1 MGDGIYV
8 ALSGAIAQATNLD
21 ATAQNLANAGT
32 DGYQRVRPVF
42 QEELARAGS
51 HDPAFHYTQIAS
63 TQNDTTRGAL
73 RETGKP
79 LDFVLPEGSYL
90 AVSTPRGER
99 YTRAAS
105 LSPGIDGVLRTAHG
119 DPVLAEDGRTVKI
132 PGDPTTF
139 ASLKVDKSG
148 KVLQGEGEVRG
159 QLKIVAFP
167 QPSLLSHDTGALLA
181 ATPQSGA
188 PVVSAGEVEVGHVEE
203 SNSNVLGAMNDLVV
217 ASRTFDA
224 FQRVIDTFRDADRSV
239 VQNVPNAAT

>member
-8 ALSGAIAQATNLD
+8 ALSGAIAQGANLE

-42 QEELARAGS
+42 QEELARAGK
-51 HDPAFHYTQIAS
+51 HDPAFHYAQVAR
-63 TQNDTTRGAL
+63 TQNDTSRGNVRA
-73 RETGKP
+73 TGRP
-79 LDFVLPEGSYL
+79 LDFVMPEGTYL

-132 PGDPTTF
+132 PGDPGSF
-139 ASLKVDKSG
+139 ASLRVDDAG
-148 KVLQGEGEVRG
+148 KVHQEDEIRA
-159 QLKIVAFP
+159 QLKLVSFP
-167 QPSLLSHDTGALLA
+167 QAPMLSHDSGALLA
-181 ATPQSGA
+181 ATPESGPPA
-188 PVVSAGEVEVGHVEE
+188 IAKGNIEVGHVEE
-203 SNSNVLGAMNDLVV
+203 SNANVLGAMNDLVV
-217 ASRTFDA
+217 ASRTFEA

>member
-8 ALSGAIAQATNLD
+8 ALSGAIAQAANLD

-42 QEELARAGS
+42 QEELARAGA
-51 HDPAFHYTQIAS
+51 HDPAYHYTQLAS
-63 TQNDTTRGAL
+63 TQNDTARGAL
-73 RETGKP
+73 RETGRP

-105 LSPGIDGVLRTAHG
+105 LSTGIDGVLRTAHG
-119 DPVLAEDGRTVKI
+119 DPVLSEDGRTVKVQ
-132 PGDPTTF
+132 GDPG
-139 ASLKVDKSG
+139 SLSTLRVDKSG
-148 KVLQGEGEVRG
+148 KVLQDDGDVRA
-159 QLKIVAFP
+159 QLKVVTFP
-167 QPSLLSHDTGALLA
+167 QPSMLAHDSGALLA

-188 PVVSAGEVEVGHVEE
+188 PVAAAGDLEVGHVEE